1 VILTFCGQKGGVG
14 KTTAAIAV
22 AVELVVRGHRVL
34 LVDLDPQGSLRTWG
48 DVAAEES
55 VEHAPTVVALGA
67 GLPRHLPPLAA
78 GHDAVVI
85 DCPPMHGEL
94 QKAALMMADVA
105 VLPTSPGPLDVWA
118 LTGSVDLVREARVAK
133 PALEARVLIT
143 RKIPGT
149 VIGNRAR
156 GILEQL
162 GLPVLGAELGQRIT
176 YQEAPAAGR
185 GPSTYAPTS
194 PAAGEVRR
202 LVTELER
209 LGGLAAPVRRTKGR
223 R

>member
-1 VILTFCGQKGGVG
+1 MILTFCGQKGGVG

-48 DVAAEES
+48 DVAADAG
-55 VEHAPTVVALGA
+55 VEYAPTVIAMGA

-78 GHDAVVI
+78 GYDVVVI

-105 VLPTSPGPLDVWA
+105 ILPTSPGPLDVWA
-118 LTGSVDLVREARVAK
+118 LTGSADLIKEARVPK
-133 PALEARVLIT
+133 PSLQACVLIT

-149 VIGNRAR
+149 VIGNKAR

-162 GLPVLGAELGQRIT
+162 GLPLLGAELAQRVT
-176 YQEAPAAGR
+176 YQEAPASGG
-185 GPSTYAPTS
+185 GPTTYAPGS
-194 PAAGEVRR
+194 AAAGEVRR

-209 LGGLAAPVRRTKGR
+209 LGGLTAPAKRARKR
-223 R
+223 